1 MQLPDYDYYITEYR
15 GNKLDEA
22 SFGRLIRRAG
32 SYIDQVTFGRS
43 RRLCRIELSDAAC
56 AVAECMYKQ
65 EQGGEVSSATN
76 DGYSETYVTSNRSSD
91 QQLYNAALW
100 YLGSTGLMYQ
110 GGG

>member
-1 MQLPDYDYYITEYR
+1 
-15 GNKLDEA
+15 
-22 SFGRLIRRAG
+22 
-32 SYIDQVTFGRS
+32 
-43 RRLCRIELSDAAC
+43 
-56 AVAECMYKQ
+56 MYKQ

-76 DGYSETYVTSNRSSD
+76 DGYSETYVTSNRSPD